1 MLTSDGSVFVKVNV
15 VEDVKVIYYV
25 LFLPIVGEDG

>member
-25 LFLPIVGEDG
+25 LLPIVGEDG